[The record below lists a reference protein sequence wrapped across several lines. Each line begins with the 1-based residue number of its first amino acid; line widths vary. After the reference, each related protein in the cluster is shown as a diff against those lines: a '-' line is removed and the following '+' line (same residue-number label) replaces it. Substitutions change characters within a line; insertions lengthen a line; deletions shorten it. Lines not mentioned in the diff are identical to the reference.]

1 MEIKKLY
8 KDCGLGNNYVAQ
20 LCDGSFARFL
30 ATPFR
35 QINEKDFIKMPYYR
49 AVGRRGEEAEPYIY
63 KLYGLEK
70 EHKKIMDASL
80 QKKEA
85 SQPAKPEVKRG
96 RSR

>member
-35 QINEKDFIKMPYYR
+35 QINEKDLIKMPYYR
-49 AVGRRGEEAEPYIY
+49 AVGHRGEEVEPYIY
-63 KLYGLEK
+63 KLYGLEA
-70 EHKKIMDASL
+70 EHQKIMDSSAM
-80 QKKEA
+80 KKEV
-85 SQPAKPEVKRG
+85 SQPTKPEVRKG